1 MMRVT
6 QTARRAAIATLVVV
20 GIVVVALALW
30 KLRALIALLLLAFII
45 AAAMRPGVDALHRR
59 HVPRGI
65 GVLLHYVAF
74 AGLIALLL
82 WFVVPRLSSQI
93 TAAIN
98 AVPHSQSQLNH
109 EASHSTGI
117 RHEILVAIQKRLKK
131 LPSGTDLIHPAI
143 SATKTAFEVLVGIFF
158 TFASAAYWV
167 FERDRAMG
175 LVLSL
180 VSRPKRRVV
189 RETWNL
195 IDARLGAFVRG
206 ELILVCFVGTLLSV
220 AFWLIGEPYFLII
233 GIFAGIVEL
242 IPVIGPLAAGAL
254 AVGIGFTASV
264 GVAIGAG
271 IAVLAVRMLE
281 DYVVSPRLLGRAVG
295 LSPLFVLVSVTATGL
310 LLGGFYVL
318 LAIPIASLI
327 ATLTDVIVRG
337 VDPGEEDR
345 PAVLFSASDAER

>member
-1 MMRVT
+1 MT

-20 GIVVVALALW
+20 GIVVAALALW

-45 AAAMRPGVDALHRR
+45 AAAMRPGVEALNRR

-82 WFVVPRLSSQI
+82 WFVVPRLSSQV

-109 EASHSTGI
+109 EARHSTGI

-131 LPSGTDLIHPAI
+131 LPSGTSLIHPAI
-143 SATKTAFEVLVGIFF
+143 SATKTAFEVLIGIFF

-167 FERDRAMG
+167 FERDRAMR

-206 ELILVCFVGTLLSV
+206 ELILVCFVGTLLSL
-220 AFWLIGEPYFLII
+220 AFWLIGEPYFLVI

-242 IPVIGPLAAGAL
+242 VPVIGPLAAGAL
-254 AVGIGFTASV
+254 AIGIGFTASV

-271 IAVLAVRMLE
+271 VAVLAVRMLE

-337 VDPGEEDR
+337 VDPGEEER
-345 PAVLFSASDAER
+345 PAVLFSASDADR

>member
-1 MMRVT
+1 VT

-45 AAAMRPGVDALHRR
+45 AAAMRPGVEALHRW

-74 AGLIALLL
+74 AGAIALLL

-93 TAAIN
+93 SSAIN

-109 EASHSTGI
+109 EARHSTGI

-131 LPSGTDLIHPAI
+131 LPSGTSLIHPAI

-167 FERDRAMG
+167 FERDRAMR

-206 ELILVCFVGTLLSV
+206 ELILVCFVGTLLSL
-220 AFWLIGEPYFLII
+220 AFWLIGEPYFLVV

-242 IPVIGPLAAGAL
+242 VPVIGPLIAGAL
-254 AVGIGFTASV
+254 AIGIGFTASV

-271 IAVLAVRMLE
+271 VAVLAVRMLE

-345 PAVLFSASDAER
+345 PAVLFSASDADR

>member
-1 MMRVT
+1 MT

-45 AAAMRPGVDALHRR
+45 AAAMRPGVEALYRR
-59 HVPRGI
+59 HIPRGV
-65 GVLLHYVAF
+65 GVLLHYLAF

-82 WFVVPRLSSQI
+82 WFVVPRLSSQV

-109 EASHSTGI
+109 EAKHSTGL
-117 RHEILVAIQKRLKK
+117 RHEILVAIQKRLKR
-131 LPSGTDLIHPAI
+131 LPSGTSLIHPAI

-167 FERDRAMG
+167 FERDRAMR

-206 ELILVCFVGTLLSV
+206 ELILVCFVGTLLSL
-220 AFWLIGEPYFLII
+220 AFWLIGEPYFLLI

-254 AVGIGFTASV
+254 AVGIGFTASL

-271 IAVLAVRMLE
+271 VAVLAVRMLE

-337 VDPGEEDR
+337 VDPG
-345 PAVLFSASDAER
+345 

>member
-1 MMRVT
+1 VT

-45 AAAMRPGVDALHRR
+45 AAAMRPGVEALYRR
-59 HVPRGI
+59 HIPRGV
-65 GVLLHYVAF
+65 GVLLHYLAF

-82 WFVVPRLSSQI
+82 WFVVPRLSSQV

-109 EASHSTGI
+109 EAKHSTGL
-117 RHEILVAIQKRLKK
+117 RHEILVAIQKRLKR
-131 LPSGTDLIHPAI
+131 LPSGTSLIHPAI

-167 FERDRAMG
+167 FERDRAMR

-206 ELILVCFVGTLLSV
+206 ELILVCFVGTLLSL
-220 AFWLIGEPYFLII
+220 AFWLIGEPYFLLI

-254 AVGIGFTASV
+254 AVGIGFTASL

-271 IAVLAVRMLE
+271 VAVLAVRMLE

-337 VDPGEEDR
+337 VDPGEEER

>member
-1 MMRVT
+1 MT

-45 AAAMRPGVDALHRR
+45 AAAMRPGVEALYRR
-59 HVPRGI
+59 HIPRGV
-65 GVLLHYVAF
+65 GVLLHYLAF

-82 WFVVPRLSSQI
+82 WFVVPRLSSQV

-109 EASHSTGI
+109 EAKHSTGL
-117 RHEILVAIQKRLKK
+117 RHEILVAIQKRLKR
-131 LPSGTDLIHPAI
+131 LPSGTSLIHPAI

-167 FERDRAMG
+167 FERDRAMR

-206 ELILVCFVGTLLSV
+206 ELILVCFVGTLLSL
-220 AFWLIGEPYFLII
+220 AFWLIGEPYFLLI

-254 AVGIGFTASV
+254 AVGIGFTASL

-271 IAVLAVRMLE
+271 VAVLAVRMLE

-337 VDPGEEDR
+337 VDPGEEER

>member
-1 MMRVT
+1 MT

-45 AAAMRPGVDALHRR
+45 AAAMRPGVEALHRW

-74 AGLIALLL
+74 AGAIALLL

-93 TAAIN
+93 SSAIN

-109 EASHSTGI
+109 EARHSTGI

-131 LPSGTDLIHPAI
+131 LPSGTSLIHPAI

-167 FERDRAMG
+167 FERDRAMR

-206 ELILVCFVGTLLSV
+206 ELILVCFVGTLLSL
-220 AFWLIGEPYFLII
+220 AFWLIGEPYFLVV

-242 IPVIGPLAAGAL
+242 VPVIGPLIAGAL
-254 AVGIGFTASV
+254 AIGIGFTASV

-271 IAVLAVRMLE
+271 VAVLAVRMLE

-345 PAVLFSASDAER
+345 PAVLFSASDADR

>member
-1 MMRVT
+1 MT

-45 AAAMRPGVDALHRR
+45 AAAMRPGVEALYRR
-59 HVPRGI
+59 HIPRGV
-65 GVLLHYVAF
+65 GVLLHYLAF

-82 WFVVPRLSSQI
+82 WFVVPRLSSQV

-109 EASHSTGI
+109 EAKHSTGL
-117 RHEILVAIQKRLKK
+117 RHEILVAIQKRLKR
-131 LPSGTDLIHPAI
+131 LPSGTSLIHPAI

-167 FERDRAMG
+167 FERDRAMR

-206 ELILVCFVGTLLSV
+206 ELILVCFVGTLLSL
-220 AFWLIGEPYFLII
+220 AFWLIGEPYFLLI

-254 AVGIGFTASV
+254 AVGIGFTASL

-271 IAVLAVRMLE
+271 VAVLAVRMLE

-318 LAIPIASLI
+318 LAIPIASVL
-327 ATLTDVIVRG
+327 ATLVDVVLRDI
-337 VDPGEEDR
+337 DPADQEV
-345 PAVLFSASDAER
+345 PAVMFSGAKEEVG